1 MRRNRVD
8 ARRSLDANSDRTALR
23 ESDVTLRSAVMVTVP
38 AEAVVLRTKRLSHHR
53 MMSGIVWDGWKLVRR
68 SYYSCMA
75 VYHGFTH
82 SSALGAGV
90 EM

>member
-23 ESDVTLRSAVMVTVP
+23 ESDVTHRSAVMVTVP

-68 SYYSCMA
+68 SYYGRCSRIC
-75 VYHGFTH
+75 
-82 SSALGAGV
+82 SLKRSRAGV

>member
-1 MRRNRVD
+1 MRTPIGP
-8 ARRSLDANSDRTALR
+8 LCR

-68 SYYSCMA
+68 SYYGRCSRIC
-75 VYHGFTH
+75 
-82 SSALGAGV
+82 SLKRSRAGV